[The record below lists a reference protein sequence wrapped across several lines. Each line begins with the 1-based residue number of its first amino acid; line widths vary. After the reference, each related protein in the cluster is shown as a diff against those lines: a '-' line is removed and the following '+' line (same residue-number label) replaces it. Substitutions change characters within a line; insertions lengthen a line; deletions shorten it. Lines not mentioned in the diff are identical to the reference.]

1 MVNIIKT
8 KGIVLNTQ
16 PFKESSLIASILTN
30 KFGKIKVLA
39 KGVRRPKSKI
49 CGALERFNLDEIIFY
64 KKELKEMYNL
74 SDAEIIQGYEKI
86 RCSPERVNAAMVLC
100 EFFYKTLPAEEYD
113 EHSFGLLF
121 SFLEELEN
129 AKESTIRSLTFR
141 YLTKVLVGAGVRPHL
156 ESCVRCHQKIKWG
169 DKKFD
174 FSISAGGL
182 VCDKHFDD
190 TVIFL
195 NNKTINALR
204 QIYNNENIEID
215 ENSLG
220 ELEKF
225 FPDYLYYHLNNL
237 KLNSLKYLK

>member
-1 MVNIIKT
+1 MANIIKT
-8 KGIVLNTQ
+8 KGIILNTQ

-49 CGALERFNLDEIIFY
+49 CGALEPFSLDDIIFY
-64 KKELKEMYNL
+64 KRESKEIYNL
-74 SDAEIIQGYEKI
+74 SDAEIIQSYEKI
-86 RCSPERVNAAMVLC
+86 RCNLEKVNAAMVLC
-100 EFFYKTLPAEEYD
+100 EFFNKTLPSEEYD

-121 SFLEELEN
+121 NFLEELEN
-129 AKESTIRSLTFR
+129 AEESTIRSLTFR
-141 YLTKVLVGAGVRPHL
+141 YLIKVLVGAGVRPHL
-156 ESCVRCHQKIKWG
+156 ENCVRCQQEIKWG

-190 TVIFL
+190 TVIFMS
-195 NNKTINALR
+195 NKTINALK

-215 ENSLG
+215 ESSLG

-237 KLNSLKYLK
+237 KLNSLGHLR